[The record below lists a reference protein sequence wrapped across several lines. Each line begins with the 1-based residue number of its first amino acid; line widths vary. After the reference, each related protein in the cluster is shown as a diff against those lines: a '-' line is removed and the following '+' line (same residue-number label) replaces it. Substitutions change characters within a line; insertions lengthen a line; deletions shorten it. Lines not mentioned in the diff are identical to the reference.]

1 MRIALV
7 SEHASPLA
15 CLGGVDAGGQNV
27 HVAALA
33 TALGARGHQITVYTR
48 ADAPALPRQVPF
60 APGVLVEHIPAGPAA
75 AISKDEL
82 PQYMPEF
89 GAMLSRRWADH
100 PPDVVHAH
108 FWMSGLAS
116 LQATAG
122 TEVPVLQ
129 TFHALGAVKRRWQ
142 GDADSSPD
150 DRIEME
156 SRILRTA
163 DRIIATCRD
172 EVAELTALGGGAPI
186 DVVPCGVDTATFRPR
201 PTSSRS
207 RPRVLVL
214 GRLVPRKGVED
225 AIRAMPDIPAAELL
239 VVGGP
244 DTDGLPLDPEARR
257 LIAVAIDLGVADRVT
272 FAGRAAHAE
281 LPAVISSADVVVAAP
296 WYEPFGIVPLEAMAC
311 GVPVVG
317 TAVGGL
323 LDSVEDGVTGLLVP
337 PGRPREIA
345 VAVNTLLADPQRR
358 AAMGQAGRVR
368 VEQRYGWDSI
378 ALRTEQ
384 SYRRA
389 LHNGRRH
396 VPAEPSR
403 STTATAGAGR

>member
-33 TALGARGHQITVYTR
+33 TGLGARGHQVTVYTR
-48 ADAPALPRQVPF
+48 ADAPTLPPVVDF
-60 APGVLVEHIPAGPAA
+60 APGVLVENVTAGPAT
-75 AISKDEL
+75 AIGKDQL

-89 GAMLSRRWADH
+89 GAVLSRRWADQ

-108 FWMSGLAS
+108 FWMSGLAA
-116 LQATAG
+116 LQAAADLA
-122 TEVPVLQ
+122 VPVLQ

-150 DRIEME
+150 DRVETE
-156 SRILRTA
+156 ARILRTA

-172 EVAELTALGGGAPI
+172 EVDELTALGCGAPI
-186 DVVPCGVDTATFRPR
+186 DVVPCGVDTAAFAPR
-201 PTSSRS
+201 PTPR
-207 RPRVLVL
+207 RGRHRVLVL

-225 AIRAMPDIPAAELL
+225 IIRAMPGIPGAELL

-244 DTDGLPLDPEARR
+244 APADLEGDPEARR
-257 LIAVAIDLGVADRVT
+257 LRAVATNLGVTDRVLL
-272 FAGRAAHAE
+272 AGRAAHAD
-281 LPAVISSADVVVAAP
+281 LPALINSCELVVAAP

-323 LDSVEDGVTGLLVP
+323 LDTVVDGVTGLLVP
-337 PGRPREIA
+337 PGRPADIAAA
-345 VAVNTLLADPQRR
+345 VAGLLADPGRR
-358 AAMGQAGRVR
+358 AAMGRAGRDR
-368 VEQRYGWDSI
+368 AERCYGWDSV
-378 ALRTEQ
+378 ALRTEE
-384 SYRRA
+384 SYQRA
-389 LHNGRRH
+389 LHGGRRRLLAH
-396 VPAEPSR
+396 LTS
-403 STTATAGAGR
+403 STTATAGAS

>member
-33 TALGARGHQITVYTR
+33 TALGARGHKVTVYTR
-48 ADAPALPRQVPF
+48 ADAPALPPVVGF
-60 APGVLVEHIPAGPAA
+60 APDVVVEHVTAGPAT
-75 AISKDEL
+75 AIAKDRL

-89 GAMLSRRWADH
+89 GTVLSRRWAEQ

-108 FWMSGLAS
+108 FWMSGLAA
-116 LQATAG
+116 LQAADGTAA
-122 TEVPVLQ
+122 PVLQ

-156 SRILRTA
+156 AQILRTA

-172 EVAELTALGGGAPI
+172 EVDELTALGGGAPI
-186 DVVPCGVDTATFRPR
+186 DVVPCGVDVTAFAPR
-201 PTSSRS
+201 PTPRRS
-207 RPRVLVL
+207 RPRILVL

-225 AIRAMPDIPAAELL
+225 AIRAMPGIPAAELL

-244 DTDGLPLDPEARR
+244 DSPALSLDPEARR
-257 LIAVAIDLGVADRVT
+257 LAGLAADLGVANRVM
-272 FAGRAAHAE
+272 FAGRVAHDD
-281 LPAVISSADVVVAAP
+281 LPALINTCDVVVAAP

-323 LDSVEDGVTGLLVP
+323 LDTIDHGVTGLLVP
-337 PGRPREIA
+337 PGRPTDIA
-345 VAVNTLLADPQRR
+345 AAVSTLLADPGRR
-358 AAMGQAGRVR
+358 TAMGRAGRLR
-368 VEQRYGWDSI
+368 AKQCYSWDSV

-384 SYRRA
+384 SYHRA
-389 LHNGRRH
+389 LLGVGRRIQ
-396 VPAEPSR
+396 VDPTSP
-403 STTATAGAGR
+403 TTATAGAGR